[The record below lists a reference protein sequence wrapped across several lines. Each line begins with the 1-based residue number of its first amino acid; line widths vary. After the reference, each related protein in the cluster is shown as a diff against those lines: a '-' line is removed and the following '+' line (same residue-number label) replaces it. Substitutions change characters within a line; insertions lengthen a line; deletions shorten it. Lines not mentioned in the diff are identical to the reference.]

1 MSENAPQNDPHP
13 DAMEPKD
20 LWLLLPA
27 ITVVGLLGLMIFFLY
42 F

>member
-1 MSENAPQNDPHP
+1 MSEFAPHNDPHP
-13 DAMEPKD
+13 DAMEAKD

-27 ITVVGLLGLMIFFLY
+27 MTVAGLVGLTVFFLY